1 MQNLNMFEQNGVVK
15 AKIRSEASSFYTISL
30 LLKLNPSTHS
40 PKSSHEESSIFALF
54 SCENSTLVLTFILC
68 NQNFLARCQDSH
80 EIVLVP
86 ISFVFFHFA
95 PQKSTTSPASKIWCG
110 QWSAILHSNLTI
122 VKFPTNLMQF
132 TQKIVHFSSQKLS
145 NFRVKKSVL

>member
-1 MQNLNMFEQNGVVK
+1 MQNLKKFEQNGVVK

-30 LLKLNPSTHS
+30 LKHNPSSHS
-40 PKSSHEESSIFALF
+40 LKSSHEDSSIFALF

-86 ISFVFFHFA
+86 ISFAFF
-95 PQKSTTSPASKIWCG
+95 
-110 QWSAILHSNLTI
+110 ILLL
-122 VKFPTNLMQF
+122 K
-132 TQKIVHFSSQKLS
+132 KLYNS
-145 NFRVKKSVL
+145 